1 MVVTSRRA
9 NGNVSGF
16 LVYPTCD
23 SAGKL
28 FLVRQLRGP
37 LHEASVMQESLAGK
51 IVIEQT
57 AVDSAEPPSVLPLR
71 A

>member
-1 MVVTSRRA
+1 
-9 NGNVSGF
+9 
-16 LVYPTCD
+16 
-23 SAGKL
+23 
-28 FLVRQLRGP
+28 
-37 LHEASVMQESLAGK
+37 MQESLAGK